1 MNREIDKLNLRR
13 TKNKKLNFLLN
24 FGEPR
29 SNSDSNSKLMNIKKK
44 KKLKIE
50 ILVDVQQQFE
60 SLVNLRQWIA
70 I

>member
-60 SLVNLRQWIA
+60 SLVNLRQ
-70 I
+70 

>member
-29 SNSDSNSKLMNIKKK
+29 SNLDSNSKLMNIKKK
-44 KKLKIE
+44 KKIE
-50 ILVDVQQQFE
+50 DR
-60 SLVNLRQWIA
+60 NLGRCSTTI
-70 I
+70 

>member
-44 KKLKIE
+44 KKIE
-50 ILVDVQQQFE
+50 DR
-60 SLVNLRQWIA
+60 NLGRCSTTI
-70 I
+70 